1 MARATLVEEYIEDQ
15 ADELDT
21 TDTVEQLT
29 EEPQEDVQEAPETPV
44 VPDKYK
50 DKSLEDLVHMHQ
62 EAEKMIGRHSSEV
75 GELRNVVDNFITT
88 QTTQQQSQ
96 PPQQEDDTEDVDFF
110 TDPQKAVSRAIENH
124 PKIKQAEEFASQQQ
138 RESLK
143 TRFNQEHP
151 DAKEIMSDAGFVEW
165 VKGSEYRT
173 QMFVDADRNYNF
185 SAANELFSLWKE
197 RSNMMQQT
205 VAVDK
210 QARKSSSKAAQTGSG
225 RSAQTGSRKKIYRR
239 ADIIKLMVDDP
250 ERYASLNDEIMTAY
264 QEGRVK

>member
-1 MARATLVEEYIEDQ
+1 MARATLLDEQIEDQ
-15 ADELDT
+15 EDELDVV
-21 TDTVEQLT
+21 DTAEQFE
-29 EEPQEDVQEAPETPV
+29 EEPQEPEQSVEEAPQL
-44 VPDKYK
+44 PDKYK
-50 DKSLEDLVHMHQ
+50 DKSLEDLVQMHQ

-75 GELRNVVDNFITT
+75 GELRHVVDNFITS
-88 QTTQQQSQ
+88 QTALQQQQ
-96 PPQQEDDTEDVDFF
+96 PPQQEDDTDDVDFF
-110 TDPQKAVSRAIENH
+110 TDPKTAVSRAIENH
-124 PKIKQAEEFASQQQ
+124 PKIKQAEEYASQQQ
-138 RESLK
+138 RETLK
-143 TRFNQEHP
+143 ARFAQEHP
-151 DAKEIMSDAGFVEW
+151 DAKEIMGDSAFVDW

-197 RSNMMQQT
+197 RASMVQQT
-205 VAVDK
+205 AAVDK

-250 ERYASLNDEIMTAY
+250 DRYASLNDEIMQAY